1 MWAHAR
7 GVAVVREK
15 ESWCAAETDGAGLVK
30 RGGGG
35 RGWGKNRVMKIG
47 RKFQLMEL

>member
-30 RGGGG
+30 RAGGGG
-35 RGWGKNRVMKIG
+35 EKNRVMKIG
-47 RKFQLMEL
+47 RKFQRMGL

>member
-30 RGGGG
+30 RGAGGG
-35 RGWGKNRVMKIG
+35 EQGDEDGSFN
-47 RKFQLMEL
+47 